1 MNVTAVGRSR
11 SFPAALPAGQA
22 AAVLSTS
29 APASPRSSATQ
40 LQSLARGAGPAS
52 TSPEDRRLR
61 ETFDS
66 VIGQTLFGQM
76 LRSMR
81 KSVRKPAYFHGG
93 RAEEVFQQQ
102 LDQVL
107 AEEISQASAS
117 RFTEP
122 MYELFTLSRK

>member
-11 SFPAALPAGQA
+11 GFPAALPAAQSA
-22 AAVLSTS
+22 AMPSS
-29 APASPRSSATQ
+29 SASP
-40 LQSLARGAGPAS
+40 
-52 TSPEDRRLR
+52 EERRLR

-81 KSVRKPAYFHGG
+81 KTLRKPAYFHGG

-107 AEEISQASAS
+107 AEKISEASAP